1 MRQSII
7 KLHGKQNEIEDK
19 LRTIIKTEHNFKDNK
34 EYVKL
39 EEELTE
45 YRQEAKNL
53 QEKNNIKLSD
63 IISRGSFSKAKKA
76 IEAAGIKSEKQK
88 PEIPK
93 RRRKERSVPDYE
105 NVTLIRKRP
114 AMPPTEHENKQT
126 KMQDTWQCENC
137 DFIND
142 MNSKTC
148 DVCNERNNNFEMK
161 LTAAIKRQII
171 EREKQELKHD
181 TWNCE
186 FCTLANSLDVNVCVA
201 CSKTR
206 TGIPGPSTNL
216 SYFPPQQAV
225 PWLCSYCTMEN
236 EPREKICIACAKTK
250 TPDAKPKKCAPVQKK
265 PDWKC
270 HSCHQPYPSDINECV
285 FCTTAGIVD
294 ASVIAEGWNCSSCT
308 FENISAA
315 KICEM
320 CGTKQTRP
328 PPSVCLLMLF
338 FKISEYYHKY

>member
-19 LRTIIKTEHNFKDNK
+19 LRTIIKTEPNFKDNK

-63 IISRGSFSKAKKA
+63 IMSRGSFSKAKKA
-76 IEAAGIKSEKQK
+76 IEAEESKLENQK
-88 PEIPK
+88 PAIPK

-105 NVTLIRKRP
+105 NVTLIKKKP
-114 AMPPTEHENKQT
+114 AMPPTENERKQT
-126 KMQDTWQCENC
+126 KVQDTWQCENC

-142 MNSKTC
+142 MNSKIC
-148 DVCNERNNNFEMK
+148 DVCNERNNNFEMR
-161 LTAAIKRQII
+161 LTAAIKRQMIQ
-171 EREKQELKHD
+171 REEHEQELEQYIWK
-181 TWNCE
+181 CE

-206 TGIPGPSTNL
+206 TDIPRPSTNF
-216 SYFPPQQAV
+216 SYFPSQQAV
-225 PWLCSYCTMEN
+225 PWMCSYCTMEN

-250 TPDAKPKKCAPVQKK
+250 APDAKPKTCAPVQKK

-270 HSCHQPYPSDINECV
+270 QSCHQPYPSDIKECV
-285 FCTTAGIVD
+285 FCTKAGIVD
-294 ASVIAEGWNCSSCT
+294 ASNIAEGWNCLSCT
-308 FENISAA
+308 FENISTA

-328 PPSVCLLMLF
+328 PPSVCLLMVF
-338 FKISEYYHKY
+338 FKISE